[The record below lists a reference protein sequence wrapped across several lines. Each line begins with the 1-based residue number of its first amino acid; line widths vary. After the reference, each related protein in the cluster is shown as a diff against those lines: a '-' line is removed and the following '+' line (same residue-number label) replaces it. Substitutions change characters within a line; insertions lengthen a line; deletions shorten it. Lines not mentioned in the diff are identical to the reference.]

1 MLVLTCNQ
9 SDGWNQTDAASRPNL
24 SPIRHKKHKIPKRN
38 QSILQPSAEH
48 AYLICL
54 QNFFARPEKDQ
65 WKEQKI
71 KRGKLPLSQTWGHK
85 NSLATSK
92 KIEEKRR
99 RSVGVCL
106 VSASWRF
113 ILLLKSLWAETE
125 HPLRGD
131 EQANAQQAET
141 NHSPTPKLE
150 GRKEKGLGSSSKQHI
165 PT

>member
-1 MLVLTCNQ
+1 MESDRCCITAKLIAHQTQETQDTKEKPVYPPAFSWTCIFNMPSKLFCKARERSVEGTKNKKGQ
-9 SDGWNQTDAASRPNL
+9 AAFESDMRAQ
-24 SPIRHKKHKIPKRN
+24 KH
-38 QSILQPSAEH
+38 
-48 AYLICL
+48 
-54 QNFFARPEKDQ
+54 
-65 WKEQKI
+65 
-71 KRGKLPLSQTWGHK
+71 
-85 NSLATSK
+85 SLATSK
-92 KIEEKRR
+92 KIEEKR